1 MKIDTLIMMLIQ
13 YIIQLSRILS
23 RRNVLYMMNVQ
34 CAKVTKLSMYEK
46 GPQRSDSSKTLS
58 TSITWKAV
66 PEPDP
71 DLGRRRLEMKLA
83 MAHEEMKSGKTRF
96 KR

>member
-1 MKIDTLIMMLIQ
+1 M
-13 YIIQLSRILS
+13 
-23 RRNVLYMMNVQ
+23 
-34 CAKVTKLSMYEK
+34 
-46 GPQRSDSSKTLS
+46 SDCNERELQAVS

-71 DLGRRRLEMKLA
+71 DPGRRRLEMKLA

-96 KR
+96 KRRMTGLK